1 MMRHIRRFV
10 RLNKSLVTYAA
21 LVCIGLIGL
30 FIGLIPSA
38 QKCLVLAKDMQSLN
52 REIVQIQKKVNVL
65 SSLDQLSL
73 EKSAQVVIAAVP
85 INKSIPTFLS
95 TIESIALKNGLYI
108 SDMDIAGST
117 SLATGSGLRQTKQ
130 NENTISAEVV
140 LQGELESVRSFLLE
154 CIQVLR
160 LLRVKNLSLSAL
172 PRSTFMNVKLEV
184 ESFYLSLPV
193 SIGKPL
199 DPLETFSEKEL
210 ATLEKIASYPIAYT
224 FIPQSVSS
232 SQPTVPVEVPTIPV
246 ITDPFAISEK
256 TLIRVPIRNVTPS
269 PVEILIPQ
277 PTATMSATGSPK
289 PTVSVAPAASPSSS
303 PIP

>member
-1 MMRHIRRFV
+1 
-10 RLNKSLVTYAA
+10 
-21 LVCIGLIGL
+21 
-30 FIGLIPSA
+30 
-38 QKCLVLAKDMQSLN
+38 
-52 REIVQIQKKVNVL
+52 
-65 SSLDQLSL
+65 
-73 EKSAQVVIAAVP
+73 
-85 INKSIPTFLS
+85 
-95 TIESIALKNGLYI
+95 
-108 SDMDIAGST
+108 
-117 SLATGSGLRQTKQ
+117 
-130 NENTISAEVV
+130 
-140 LQGELESVRSFLLE
+140 
-154 CIQVLR
+154 
-160 LLRVKNLSLSAL
+160 
-172 PRSTFMNVKLEV
+172 MNVKLEV